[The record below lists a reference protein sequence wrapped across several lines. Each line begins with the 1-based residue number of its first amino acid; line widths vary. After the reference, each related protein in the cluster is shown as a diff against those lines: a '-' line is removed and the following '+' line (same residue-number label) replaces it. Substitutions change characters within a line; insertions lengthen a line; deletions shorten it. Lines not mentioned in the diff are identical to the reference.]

1 MNDDV
6 ISNDEWPLGYNSG
19 MHSFDRMNHLRRND
33 SLNMQSPPIH
43 GPRAIRG
50 SSPYSDCSS
59 PTRESHALFGLPRA
73 ITNTRSNSPVYNAD
87 PTFRDFKT
95 FLPATEQ
102 ELANICQLHAL
113 RHATSSDASSQYA
126 AAHGHISRL
135 MQCEKGQQMLSELFK
150 SMQIQ
155 QQLSPKLGS
164 QSWPSSPQ
172 VDNSNEFNFSAM
184 SSTGSSNGS
193 SGDKYG
199 GLYGRN
205 YYGNVNTEQA
215 LFEEAAR
222 KHRSALAS
230 MKQENCPCYSG
241 EFPIRENKNPTYS
254 VKVFLGGV
262 PWDITEENLMQD
274 FSRFGR
280 VTVEWPKGV
289 ASKGGHA
296 ADFEKKD
303 GQKKG
308 YVYVI
313 FEGDKQVKALLAA
326 CTQDLSKGPDTL
338 FYPVSSKKF
347 KLKLVQ
353 VIPWA
358 ISDSNHV
365 KQSHIHLDPKCTV
378 FVGALHGLMHAE
390 FLFNVFDSLFQGVMF
405 AGIDTDKF
413 KYPIGSA
420 RVMFNNK
427 KSYMRAVNAQFVD
440 IKTQKFQKTV
450 QVDPYLEDS
459 PCTYCHNQQ
468 GPYFCKNPNC
478 FCYFCHNC
486 WQLHHVANS
495 HLASHQPL
503 MRNSKTN
510 GPAPAPASSSSSALL
525 LRHQQQQRVT
535 SLPGGGQAA
544 NSSYCKY
551 GNSAAALRASFD
563 NANAGGDL
571 IRGNLE

>member
-19 MHSFDRMNHLRRND
+19 MHSFDRMKHLRRND

-59 PTRESHALFGLPRA
+59 PTRESHGLFGPPRA

-222 KHRSALAS
+222 KHRTALAS

-254 VKVFLGGV
+254 VKDAIVGTLHSFKSVDCVTDENEATNYPTEFLNSLDV
-262 PWDITEENLMQD
+262 PGLPPTHLQLKVGSVVIMLRNLNQPKLCNGT
-274 FSRFGR
+274 RLV
-280 VTVEWPKGV
+280 VTKLMTNVIEGMI
-289 ASKGGHA
+289 SKG
-296 ADFEKKD
+296 
-303 GQKKG
+303 
-308 YVYVI
+308 
-313 FEGDKQVKALLAA
+313 
-326 CTQDLSKGPDTL
+326 
-338 FYPVSSKKF
+338 KF
-347 KLKLVQ
+347 KGEEVL
-353 VIPWA
+353 IPK
-358 ISDSNHV
+358 IPMIQSDMPFDFKRIQFPIRLAFAMTINKSQG
-365 KQSHIHLDPKCTV
+365 QSLEICGLNLENGCFSHGQLYVACSR
-378 FVGALHGLMHAE
+378 VG
-390 FLFNVFDSLFQGVMF
+390 
-405 AGIDTDKF
+405 K
-413 KYPIGSA
+413 P
-420 RVMFNNK
+420 
-427 KSYMRAVNAQFVD
+427 
-440 IKTQKFQKTV
+440 
-450 QVDPYLEDS
+450 
-459 PCTYCHNQQ
+459 
-468 GPYFCKNPNC
+468 
-478 FCYFCHNC
+478 
-486 WQLHHVANS
+486 
-495 HLASHQPL
+495 
-503 MRNSKTN
+503 
-510 GPAPAPASSSSSALL
+510 SALFVFAPENKTKNVVYQKVL
-525 LRHQQQQRVT
+525 Q
-535 SLPGGGQAA
+535 
-544 NSSYCKY
+544 
-551 GNSAAALRASFD
+551 
-563 NANAGGDL
+563 
-571 IRGNLE
+571 